1 MRSQVDIVL
10 EGMRH
15 ITIHDC
21 TRHRVHIL
29 IGGEAR
35 GREEPNMMA
44 LLTNNNSDL
53 DLKIELACGLPPKSL
68 ERILRDCQDDLDL
81 SQTAHF

>member
-10 EGMRH
+10 EGMRD

-21 TRHRVHIL
+21 SRHGVPVL
-29 IGGEAR
+29 VGGEA
-35 GREEPNMMA
+35 GGGEEANMMP

-53 DLKIELACGLPPKSL
+53 DLQKKLTCGLPPKSL
-68 ERILRDCQDDLDL
+68 ERILRDCQDGLAPIE
-81 SQTAHF
+81 TAPS